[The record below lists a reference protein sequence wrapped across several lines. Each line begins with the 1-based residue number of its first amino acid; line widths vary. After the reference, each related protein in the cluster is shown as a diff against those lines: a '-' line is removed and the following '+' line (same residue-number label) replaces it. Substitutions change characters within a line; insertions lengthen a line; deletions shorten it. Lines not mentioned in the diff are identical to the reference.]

1 MSLSVIIL
9 AAGQGTRMYSSKPKV
24 LHEIGGKPMLAHVIE
39 LAQKLEPV
47 ETCVVVGHQA
57 ESVKTQMSDYAV
69 QWILQAEQLG
79 TGHAVQQA
87 IDAISADRVLVL
99 YGDTPLTRVSSLEKL
114 LNASATKK
122 LGLLTVEMKN
132 PTGYGRIVRDSTG
145 KILKIVE
152 EKDASDE
159 IKKITEGNTGI
170 LCAETTSLKRWL
182 NNLENNNQQRE
193 YYLTDCIAACVAEN
207 EPVASVLIADENEV
221 AGVNNKLQLEQLERV
236 YQLQQAE
243 ALLIQGVTLA
253 DKNRVDIRGALACGK
268 DVFIDVNCVFQGDVQ
283 LGDGVSIGPNC
294 FISNTEIQEN
304 TSVLANCVLED
315 SRVGES
321 CNIGPF
327 SRLRPGAE
335 MSAHSKAGNFVEI
348 KNAKIGKGAK
358 VNHLSYVGDA
368 ELGEDVN
375 IGAGTIT
382 CNYDGANKHKTIIGD
397 NVFIGSNTA
406 LVAPVT
412 VADDATIGAGS
423 TITRDAPEAE
433 LTLERSK
440 QITIKG
446 WQRPK
451 KEKR

>member
-9 AAGQGTRMYSSKPKV
+9 AAGQGTRMYSNKPKV
-24 LHEIGGKPMLAHVIE
+24 LHELGGQPMLAHVIE
-39 LAQKLEPV
+39 LAQKLKPV
-47 ETCVVVGHQA
+47 EIAVVVGHQA
-57 ESVKTQMSDYAV
+57 EDVKARMSNYDV
-69 QWILQAEQLG
+69 NWVLQAEQLG
-79 TGHAVQQA
+79 TGHAVKQA
-87 IDAISADRVLVL
+87 IDSISAERALVL
-99 YGDTPLTRVSSLEKL
+99 YGDTPLTQISSLKRL
-114 LNASATKK
+114 LDISESKK
-122 LGLLTVEMKN
+122 LGLLTVDMEN
-132 PTGYGRIVRDSTG
+132 PTGYGRIVRGSNGD
-145 KILKIVE
+145 ILEIIE
-152 EKDASDE
+152 EKDATDE
-159 IKKITEGNTGI
+159 IKKINEGNTGI
-170 LCAETTSLKRWL
+170 LIAETASLKRWL
-182 NNLENNNQQRE
+182 DALKNDNQQGE

-207 EPVASVLIADENEV
+207 ENVASVLISDESEV
-221 AGVNNKLQLEQLERV
+221 AGINNKFQLEQLERV

-243 ALLIQGVTLA
+243 ALLTQGVTLA
-253 DKNRVDIRGALACGK
+253 DKNRIDIRGNLVCGK
-268 DVFIDVNCVFQGDVQ
+268 DVFIDVNCVFQGDIQ
-283 LGDGVSIGPNC
+283 LGDGVSVGPNC
-294 FISNTEIQEN
+294 FISNSEIQEN

-315 SRVGES
+315 CKVGES

-335 MSAHSKAGNFVEI
+335 MSAQSKAGNFVEI

-375 IGAGTIT
+375 VGAGTIT
-382 CNYDGANKHKTIIGD
+382 CNYDGANKHKTIIG
-397 NVFIGSNTA
+397 NNAFIGSNTA

-412 VADDATIGAGS
+412 VADNATIGAGS